1 AVGEYSGHV
10 GLTDT
15 LMLVSIN
22 ADTGHVAV
30 LSIPRDFYVH
40 VPEMGNYKI
49 NQVYWSA
56 ERADAGSGI
65 ETLYETF
72 LYNFGVEID
81 YHAIV
86 NFDSFPALIN
96 SVGGIWI
103 TVDCAIRDW
112 RLIEPDRDPDI
123 EENWEMHT
131 VWGGLHH
138 FDGYEALWYVR
149 SRRTS
154 SDLDRNR
161 RQQDVMRALWRTIRN
176 EGLLEN
182 FSSLWEQFNAV
193 VDTNMTLGDALELLP
208 VAQDLSAAEVDYF
221 ALEIYEHMLQGRT
234 EGEERRFA
242 LFPIRENMITLMQ
255 QMVMPA
261 THSRLSST
269 LPTVAIYNGSGLRNI
284 DYVAAHRLERE
295 GFQTI
300 VTGEY
305 VPPRTWNLIIDH
317 AGIVRNNPVTILQDV
332 LRITDGGVRYEPDPN
347 REYDY
352 ELYLGEMYQYNSCT
366 YPVFQ
371 PDYEPEAT
379 ETPPIAVSDEG
390 E

>member
-1 AVGEYSGHV
+1 
-10 GLTDT
+10 
-15 LMLVSIN
+15 
-22 ADTGHVAV
+22 
-30 LSIPRDFYVH
+30 
-40 VPEMGNYKI
+40 
-49 NQVYWSA
+49 
-56 ERADAGSGI
+56 
-65 ETLYETF
+65 
-72 LYNFGVEID
+72 
-81 YHAIV
+81 
-86 NFDSFPALIN
+86 
-96 SVGGIWI
+96 
-103 TVDCAIRDW
+103 RDW

-138 FDGYEALWYVR
+138 FDGHEALWYVR

-182 FSSLWEQFNAV
+182 FPSLWEQFNAV

-269 LPTVAIYNGSGLRNI
+269 LPTVAIYNGSGLRNM

-305 VPPRTWNLIIDH
+305 VPPRTWNLIVDH
-317 AGIVRNNPVTILQDV
+317 AGIVRNNPVIILQDV

-347 REYDY
+347 REVDY

-371 PDYEPEAT
+371 PEYEPEAT